1 MVLQLRNMLDSNT
14 ALGVLQTES
23 RKKLQGIAISA
34 TKKEEKVA
42 DYTKELGANNW
53 NDK

>member
-14 ALGVLQTES
+14 TLGVLQTELK
-23 RKKLQGIAISA
+23 KKLQGIAISA
-34 TKKEEKVA
+34 TKKEEKVT
-42 DYTKELGANNW
+42 DTKELGANIW